1 MDPQRLTQEIKE
13 QARSLGF
20 DAIGVAPIEAVP
32 GELLQIWLA
41 RQFQGEMSYMER
53 TAEKRAD
60 PRKVLPGVR
69 SMISLSLNYLHPYEL
84 PYQQPDRGAIS
95 RYASGDDYHDV
106 LNRKLETLL
115 AHIKGLDPQAE
126 GKIYVDT
133 GPVMDKYWAAH
144 SGIGWLG
151 KHTNVLSREAGSWL
165 FLGEILLNLDLQYD
179 MPGEDFCGSCT
190 RCIDAC
196 PTDAITEPYVLDSR
210 RCISYLTIEL
220 REDIPEEFRPS
231 MNNLIFGCD
240 ICQDVCPWNDE
251 VPLSK
256 VEDFQPREGN
266 RAPDLKELSRLSAE
280 EFSQRYRKSPIKRAK
295 WRGFMR
301 NVAVAMGNSG
311 NPEMIPELEGLMG
324 SEDPMIRRHAEW
336 ALSAL
341 GAQKKEHGASRLEKR
356 ADARGEEEV

>member
-1 MDPQRLTQEIKE
+1 MDSKRLTQEIKE

-41 RQFQGEMSYMER
+41 RQFHGEMSYMQR

-60 PRKVLPGVR
+60 PTQVLPGVR
-69 SMISLSLNYLHPYEL
+69 SMISLSLNYLHSYQL
-84 PYQQPDRGAIS
+84 PYGEPERGAIS
-95 RYASGDDYHDV
+95 RYASGEDYHDV
-106 LNRKLETLL
+106 LTKRLEQLL
-115 AHIKGLDPQAE
+115 ARIKELSPQAE

-133 GPVMDKYWAAH
+133 GPVMDKHWAAH
-144 SGIGWLG
+144 SGVGWLG
-151 KHTNVLSREAGSWL
+151 KHTNVLSREAGSWF
-165 FLGEILLNLDLQYD
+165 FLGEILLNLDLEYD
-179 MPGEDFCGSCT
+179 VPGEDFCGSCT

-220 REDIPEEFRPS
+220 REDIPEEFRSS
-231 MNNLIFGCD
+231 MDNLIFGCD
-240 ICQDVCPWNDE
+240 ICQDVCPWNDK
-251 VPLSK
+251 VPQSS
-256 VEDFQPREGN
+256 VEEFQPREGN
-266 RAPDLKELSRLSAE
+266 RAPDLTELSRLSAE
-280 EFSQRYRKSPIKRAK
+280 DFSQRYRKSPIKRAK

-311 NPEMIPELEGLMG
+311 NPEMIPDLEALQD

-336 ALSAL
+336 ALKKL
-341 GAQKKEHGASRLEKR
+341 EENRGQKTGR
-356 ADARGEEEV
+356 